1 MKTTAQRL
9 QQYRDEAE
17 SPKWIWPLTWR
28 DTKQHHASAWGAPRA
43 NNVRGPE
50 GQIYSEQLDQYGA
63 DLGPAGKLFPRLID
77 HNGWYAD
84 NYQDAL
90 IVGHVCRMRC
100 PRGTLYIPATRNTDC
115 DGTVHYIND
124 AELVPRGATE
134 DDHDKACREA
144 ARSAD
149 HYAEKEAEDCREDNA
164 KYMAEA
170 DIEAARA
177 EIHRGNAEALAL
189 IREIKQQRRPPFAD
203 AFTPAICTALRNQ
216 VTNYLHARAKQ
227 FAIIREREA
236 DYWTAA
242 PGY

>member
-1 MKTTAQRL
+1 MRTAPYRL
-9 QQYRDEAE
+9 ALYRREAE
-17 SPKWIWPLTWR
+17 SPKWVRPLTWR
-28 DTKQHHASAWGAPRA
+28 DTKRHHPSAWGAPRA
-43 NNVRGPE
+43 NNARGPK
-50 GQIYSEQLDQYGA
+50 GQIYSETLDQYGV
-63 DLGPAGKLFPRLID
+63 DLGAVDKLFPRLID

-84 NYQDAL
+84 NYQGDL
-90 IVGHVCRMRC
+90 IVGHVCRTRC
-100 PRGTLYIPATRNTDC
+100 SRGTLYIPATRNTDC

-170 DIEAARA
+170 DIEEARA
-177 EIHRGNAEALAL
+177 EIHGINKFVLAL
-189 IREIKQQRRPPFAD
+189 LGEIKSAGAD
-203 AFTPAICTALRNQ
+203 FTPAICTALRAEVQ
-216 VTNYLHARAKQ
+216 QYLRDRREQFKIIKAR
-227 FAIIREREA
+227 EE

>member
-1 MKTTAQRL
+1 MKSAPYRL
-9 QQYRDEAE
+9 AQYRDEALN
-17 SPKWIWPLTWR
+17 PRWIRPLTWR
-28 DTKQHHASAWGAPRA
+28 DTRQHHPSPWGAPRP
-43 NNVRGPE
+43 NNVRGPK
-50 GQIYSEQLDQYGA
+50 GQIYSDSLDQYGV
-63 DLGPAGKLFPRLID
+63 DLGAVGKLFPRLIE
-77 HNGWYAD
+77 HTGWYAD

-100 PRGTLYIPATRNTDC
+100 PRGTLYIPATMRTDS

-177 EIHRGNAEALAL
+177 EIHEVNKAALVLLAEVKGTRKAAGQFSPG
-189 IREIKQQRRPPFAD
+189 ICD
-203 AFTPAICTALRNQ
+203 AIQHRITELLRD
-216 VTNYLHARAKQ
+216 RAKQ
-227 FAIIREREA
+227 FAIIQEREA
-236 DYWTAA
+236 NYWTAA